1 MAFGVFR
8 MVMIELALGSVLLS
22 RCLAALS
29 FFGLGLLFGLS
40 GVLIEGSHAVIN
52 QLIPC
57 EHLEGAFRMLHYF
70 ESALF
75 LLCSILV

>member
-1 MAFGVFR
+1 MAFRVLC
-8 MVMIELALGSVLLS
+8 MVMVEFALGSVLLG
-22 RCLAALS
+22 RYLTALS
-29 FFGLGLLFGLS
+29 FFGFGLLFGLS
-40 GVLIEGSHAVIN
+40 RVLIEGSHAVID

-70 ESALF
+70 ESGPF

>member
-1 MAFGVFR
+1 MAFGVFC

-29 FFGLGLLFGLS
+29 FFGFGLLFGLS
-40 GVLIEGSHAVIN
+40 RVLIQGSHAVIN
-52 QLIPC
+52 QLIPR
-57 EHLEGAFRMLHYF
+57 EHLEGAFRMLDYF
-70 ESALF
+70 DSAMF